1 MAHKSGSA
9 CKKDFH
15 SLESL
20 TILNCYAVSP
30 GLLQIAAIL
39 VNNAKLHYNNR
50 RGNQMAIVSTTS
62 RGQVTLRKEIFQH
75 VGIRPGEKLEIEL
88 LPGGE
93 FRGRAVQKRRSIG
106 DLAGFLK
113 GKTNGARLTIEEMD
127 EAIGEAVVEEFLR
140 GVQR

>member
-1 MAHKSGSA
+1 M
-9 CKKDFH
+9 
-15 SLESL
+15 
-20 TILNCYAVSP
+20 P
-30 GLLQIAAIL
+30 
-39 VNNAKLHYNNR
+39 
-50 RGNQMAIVSTTS
+50 IVSTTS

-75 VGIRPGEKLEIEL
+75 VGIKPGEKLEIDL

-93 FRGRAVQKRRSIG
+93 FRGRAVKKKGSIS

-127 EAIGEAVVEEFLR
+127 EAIGQAVVEEFLR

>member
-1 MAHKSGSA
+1 M
-9 CKKDFH
+9 
-15 SLESL
+15 
-20 TILNCYAVSP
+20 T
-30 GLLQIAAIL
+30 
-39 VNNAKLHYNNR
+39 
-50 RGNQMAIVSTTS
+50 IVSTTS

-93 FRGRAVQKRRSIG
+93 FRGRAVQKNGKIE
-106 DLAGFLK
+106 DLFGMLA
-113 GKTNGARLTIEEMD
+113 GKTNVKLTIEEMD